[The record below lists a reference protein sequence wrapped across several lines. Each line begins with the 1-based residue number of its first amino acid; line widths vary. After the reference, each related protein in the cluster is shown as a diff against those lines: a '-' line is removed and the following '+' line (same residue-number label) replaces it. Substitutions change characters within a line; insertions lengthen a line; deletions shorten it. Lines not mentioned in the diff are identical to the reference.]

1 MNPLIK
7 AWGIK
12 RSFFNGG
19 KKIEVLKGVNLE
31 VYEKEI
37 VAIMGV
43 SGSGKSTL
51 LHILGLMDA
60 PDEGEL
66 VFLGFKNPFSLG
78 EKRVASLR
86 NREIGFVFQFPSL
99 LPEFSVLENV
109 LMPAFIGGFKN
120 KEKRAMELLRSVGL
134 KESLFN
140 RRSYMLSEGEK
151 QRVVLAR
158 ALINE
163 PRLVIAD
170 EPTASLD
177 EKTAA
182 EIFDLIKDINR
193 VYGQTFIVASHD
205 RTLLSRCDRSYLL
218 HGSRLYEA

>member
-1 MNPLIK
+1 VNFLIK
-7 AWGIK
+7 ACGIK
-12 RSFFNGG
+12 RSFFSGG
-19 KKIEVLKGVNLE
+19 KRIEVLKELDLE
-31 VYEKEI
+31 VYEGEI
-37 VAIMGV
+37 IAIIGV

-66 VFLGFKNPFSLG
+66 IFLGLKNPFSLG
-78 EKRVASLR
+78 EKKVASLR

-109 LMPAFIGGFKN
+109 LMPTFIGGFKN
-120 KEKRAMELLRSVGL
+120 KEKRATELLKSMGL
-134 KESLFN
+134 RESLFN

-158 ALINE
+158 ALINK

-177 EKTAA
+177 EKTAV
-182 EIFDLIKDINR
+182 EIFDLIKNINKS
-193 VYGQTFIVASHD
+193 YGQTFIVASHD
-205 RTLLSRCDRSYLL
+205 RTFLSRCDRSFFL
-218 HGSRLYEA
+218 HGSKLYET

>member
-1 MNPLIK
+1 MNSLIE
-7 AWGIK
+7 AYDIK
-12 RSFFNGG
+12 RSFSNGG
-19 KKIEVLKGVNLE
+19 KRIEVLKGVNLK
-31 VYEKEI
+31 VCKGEI
-37 VAIMGV
+37 ISILGV

-51 LHILGLMDA
+51 LHILGLMDK

-66 VFLGFKNPFSLG
+66 IFLGLKNPFFFN
-78 EKRVASLR
+78 ERDIAVLR

-109 LMPAFIGGFKN
+109 LMPTFIAKLKN
-120 KEKRAMELLRSVGL
+120 REKKAKQILRSMDL

-163 PRLVIAD
+163 PQLIIAD

-177 EKTAA
+177 EKTAE
-182 EIFDLIKDINR
+182 EIFDLIKTINES
-193 VYGQTFIVASHD
+193 YKQTFVVSSHD
-205 RTLLSRCDRSYLL
+205 ENLLKKCHHSFYLRGGKL
-218 HGSRLYEA
+218 HET